1 MNKNNGRGRE
11 ISIGYIDI
19 PLGRMIAGATGN
31 GICMLEYPDY
41 HALEADM
48 RRLAASLGGVFV
60 ERESPL
66 LDALH
71 RQLTEYFDGT
81 RREFD
86 LPLELSG
93 TDFQRRAWRALQQIP
108 YGATSTYAAQAASM
122 GCQSAVR
129 AVANAN
135 GRNRISII
143 LPCHRIIGSDGS
155 LTGYG
160 GGLWRKE
167 RLLELERNYCNR

>member
-1 MNKNNGRGRE
+1 MKEILRE
-11 ISIGYIDI
+11 ICIGYIET
-19 PLGRMIAGATGN
+19 PLGRMIAGATDKGV
-31 GICMLEYPDY
+31 CMLEYPDY
-41 HALEADM
+41 RALDADM
-48 RRLAASLGGVFV
+48 GRLAASLKGSFADK
-60 ERESPL
+60 ESPWF
-66 LDALH
+66 DAL
-71 RQLTEYFDGT
+71 RGQLAEYFDGM
-81 RREFD
+81 RRGFD

-93 TDFQRRAWRALQQIP
+93 TDFQRRAWLALQQIP

-122 GCQSAVR
+122 GCPSAVR

-143 LPCHRIIGSDGS
+143 LPCHRIIGSDGT

-167 RLLELERNYCNR
+167 RLLALENANITR